1 MGQIRDDIKQ
11 KNFKNI
17 YLLYGEEAFLRIYN
31 KKALRDALVSPDD
44 SLNYS
49 YFEGTS
55 TQVGEVVDLVNTM
68 PFMSDHRLVLCENT
82 GWLAGE
88 SGLSDDKFKMLTDS
102 LTNIGE
108 DVVFAM
114 CEEKVDKRSKLFKF
128 LTKNG
133 SSEEFAK
140 ESEGTLKRWVAGY
153 LGNSGKKITAAA
165 AEYLITEVGND
176 MTLLSLEMEKL
187 IAWCLERNEV
197 TINDIDT
204 VCTHQVNGKIFDM
217 ITAISEHRQ
226 KEALALYYDLLT
238 LRESPFHIQSLLVR
252 QYNNLLSVRDGL
264 DKNYSYVT
272 IADKTGIKD
281 WLVKKMSYIA
291 KKMPLLKIEEAI
303 EACAKAEED
312 IKTGNMVDVLAIEL
326 LIISLSN

>member
-1 MGQIRDDIKQ
+1 
-11 KNFKNI
+11 
-17 YLLYGEEAFLRIYN
+17 LRIYN

-68 PFMSDHRLVLCENT
+68 PFMSEHRLVLCENT

-88 SGLSDDKFKMLTDS
+88 SGLSDDKFTMLTDS

-108 DVVFAM
+108 DVVFVM

-128 LTKNG
+128 LSKNG

-140 ESEGTLKRWVAGY
+140 ESEETLKRWIAGY
-153 LGNSGKKITAAA
+153 LKNSNKKITAAA
-165 AEYLITEVGND
+165 AEYLLTEVGND

-187 IAWCLERNEV
+187 IAWCLERDEV
-197 TINDIDT
+197 TIKDIDT

-252 QYNNLLSVRDGL
+252 QYNNLLAVRDGM
-264 DKNYSYVT
+264 DRNYSFAM

-291 KKMPLLKIEEAI
+291 KKMPSAKIEEAI
-303 EACAKAEED
+303 EACAGAEEA

-326 LIISLSN
+326 LIISLSNAAGY

>member
-1 MGQIRDDIKQ
+1 M
-11 KNFKNI
+11 
-17 YLLYGEEAFLRIYN
+17 RIYN
-31 KKALRDALVSPDD
+31 KKALKDALVSPDD

-88 SGLSDDKFKMLTDS
+88 SGLSEDKFKMLTDS

-140 ESEGTLKRWVAGY
+140 ESEETLKRWVAGY

-252 QYNNLLSVRDGL
+252 QYNNLLAVRDGL
-264 DKNYSYVT
+264 DKNYSYVM
-272 IADKTGIKD
+272 ISDKMGIKD

>member
-1 MGQIRDDIKQ
+1 M
-11 KNFKNI
+11 
-17 YLLYGEEAFLRIYN
+17 RIYN

-55 TQVGEVVDLVNTM
+55 TPVGEVVDLVNTM
-68 PFMSDHRLVLCENT
+68 PFMSEHRLVLCENT

-88 SGLSDDKFKMLTDS
+88 SGLSDDKFTMLTDS
-102 LTNIGE
+102 LANIGE
-108 DVVFAM
+108 DVVFVM

-128 LTKNG
+128 LSKNG

-140 ESEGTLKRWVAGY
+140 ESEETLKRWIAGY
-153 LGNSGKKITAAA
+153 LKNSNKKITAAA
-165 AEYLITEVGND
+165 AEYLLTEVGND

-187 IAWCLERNEV
+187 IAWCLERDEV
-197 TINDIDT
+197 TIKDIDT

-252 QYNNLLSVRDGL
+252 QYNNLLAVRDGM
-264 DKNYSYVT
+264 DRNYSFAM

-291 KKMPLLKIEEAI
+291 KKMPSAKIEEAI
-303 EACAKAEED
+303 EACARAEED

-326 LIISLSN
+326 LIISLSNAAGY

>member
-1 MGQIRDDIKQ
+1 M
-11 KNFKNI
+11 
-17 YLLYGEEAFLRIYN
+17 RIYN
-31 KKALRDALVSPDD
+31 KKALKDALVSPDD

-88 SGLSDDKFKMLTDS
+88 NGLSDDRYTMLTDS
-102 LTNIGE
+102 LSNIGE
-108 DVVFAM
+108 DVVFVM

-140 ESEGTLKRWVAGY
+140 ETEETLKKWIAGY

-165 AEYLITEVGND
+165 AEYLLTEVGND

-238 LRESPFHIQSLLVR
+238 LRDAQRVAVSHSIVTCP
-252 QYNNLLSVRDGL
+252 SVQ
-264 DKNYSYVT
+264 
-272 IADKTGIKD
+272 
-281 WLVKKMSYIA
+281 
-291 KKMPLLKIEEAI
+291 
-303 EACAKAEED
+303 
-312 IKTGNMVDVLAIEL
+312 
-326 LIISLSN
+326 

>member
-1 MGQIRDDIKQ
+1 M
-11 KNFKNI
+11 
-17 YLLYGEEAFLRIYN
+17 RIYN
-31 KKALRDALVSPDD
+31 KKALKDALVSPDD
-44 SLNYS
+44 SLNYT

-140 ESEGTLKRWVAGY
+140 ESEETLKRWVAGY

-264 DKNYSYVT
+264 DKNYSYVM

>member
-1 MGQIRDDIKQ
+1 M
-11 KNFKNI
+11 
-17 YLLYGEEAFLRIYN
+17 RIYN
-31 KKALRDALVSPDD
+31 KKALKDALVSPDD
-44 SLNYS
+44 SLNYT

-140 ESEGTLKRWVAGY
+140 ESEETLKRWVAGY

>member
-1 MGQIRDDIKQ
+1 M
-11 KNFKNI
+11 
-17 YLLYGEEAFLRIYN
+17 RIYN

-140 ESEGTLKRWVAGY
+140 ESEETLKRWVAGY

>member
-1 MGQIRDDIKQ
+1 
-11 KNFKNI
+11 
-17 YLLYGEEAFLRIYN
+17 LYGEEAFLRIYN

-68 PFMSDHRLVLCENT
+68 PFMSEHRLVLCENT

-88 SGLSDDKFKMLTDS
+88 SGLSDDKFTMLTDS
-102 LTNIGE
+102 LANIGE
-108 DVVFAM
+108 DVVFVM

-128 LTKNG
+128 LSKNG

-140 ESEGTLKRWVAGY
+140 ESEETLKRWIAGY
-153 LGNSGKKITAAA
+153 LKNSNKKITAAA
-165 AEYLITEVGND
+165 AEYLLTEVGND

-187 IAWCLERNEV
+187 IAWCLERDEV
-197 TINDIDT
+197 TIKDIDT

-252 QYNNLLSVRDGL
+252 QYNNLLAVRDGM
-264 DKNYSYVT
+264 DRNYSFAM

-291 KKMPLLKIEEAI
+291 KKMPLAKIKEAI
-303 EACAKAEED
+303 EACARAEED

-326 LIISLSN
+326 LIISLSNAAGY

>member
-1 MGQIRDDIKQ
+1 M
-11 KNFKNI
+11 
-17 YLLYGEEAFLRIYN
+17 RIYN

-68 PFMSDHRLVLCENT
+68 PFMSEHRLVLCENT

-88 SGLSDDKFKMLTDS
+88 SGLSDDKFTMLTDS

-108 DVVFAM
+108 DVVFVM

-128 LTKNG
+128 LSKNG

-140 ESEGTLKRWVAGY
+140 ESEETLKRWIAGY
-153 LGNSGKKITAAA
+153 LKNSNKKITAAA
-165 AEYLITEVGND
+165 AEYLLTEVGND

-187 IAWCLERNEV
+187 IAWCLERDEV
-197 TINDIDT
+197 TIKDIDT

-252 QYNNLLSVRDGL
+252 QYNNLLAVRDGM
-264 DKNYSYVT
+264 DRNYSFAM

-291 KKMPLLKIEEAI
+291 KKMPSAKIEEAI
-303 EACAKAEED
+303 EACARAEED

-326 LIISLSN
+326 LIISLSNAAGY

>member
-1 MGQIRDDIKQ
+1 M
-11 KNFKNI
+11 
-17 YLLYGEEAFLRIYN
+17 YGEEAFLRIYN
-31 KKALRDALVSPDD
+31 KKALKDALVSPDD

-88 SGLSDDKFKMLTDS
+88 NGLSDDRYTMLTDS
-102 LTNIGE
+102 LSNIGE
-108 DVVFAM
+108 DVVFVM

-140 ESEGTLKRWVAGY
+140 ETEETLKKWIAGY

-165 AEYLITEVGND
+165 AEYLLTEVGND

-252 QYNNLLSVRDGL
+252 QYNNLLAVRDGL
-264 DKNYSYVT
+264 DRNYSYMM

-281 WLVKKMSYIA
+281 WLVKKMAYIA
-291 KKMPLLKIEEAI
+291 KKMPLIKIEEAI

-326 LIISLSN
+326 LIISLSNAA

>member
-1 MGQIRDDIKQ
+1 M
-11 KNFKNI
+11 
-17 YLLYGEEAFLRIYN
+17 RIYN
-31 KKALRDALVSPDD
+31 KKALKDALVSPDD

-68 PFMSDHRLVLCENT
+68 PFMSEHRLVLCENT

-88 SGLSDDKFKMLTDS
+88 NGLSDDRYTMLTDS

-108 DVVFAM
+108 DVVFVM

-128 LTKNG
+128 LSKNG

-140 ESEGTLKRWVAGY
+140 ESEETLKRWIAGY
-153 LGNSGKKITAAA
+153 LKNSDKKITAAA
-165 AEYLITEVGND
+165 AEYLLTEVGND

-187 IAWCLERNEV
+187 IAWCLERDEV
-197 TINDIDT
+197 TIKDIDT

-252 QYNNLLSVRDGL
+252 QYNNLLAVRDGL
-264 DKNYSYVT
+264 DRNYSYAM

-291 KKMPLLKIEEAI
+291 KKMPLAKIKEAI
-303 EACAKAEED
+303 EACARAEED

-326 LIISLSN
+326 LIISLSNAAGY

>member
-1 MGQIRDDIKQ
+1 M
-11 KNFKNI
+11 
-17 YLLYGEEAFLRIYN
+17 RIYN

-49 YFEGTS
+49 YFEDTS

-68 PFMSDHRLVLCENT
+68 PFMSEHRLVLCENT

-88 SGLSDDKFKMLTDS
+88 SGLSDDKFTMLTDS
-102 LTNIGE
+102 LANIGE
-108 DVVFAM
+108 DVVFVM

-128 LTKNG
+128 LSKNG

-140 ESEGTLKRWVAGY
+140 ESEETLKRWIAGY
-153 LGNSGKKITAAA
+153 LKNSNKKITAAA
-165 AEYLITEVGND
+165 AEYLLTEVGND

-187 IAWCLERNEV
+187 IAWCLERDEV
-197 TINDIDT
+197 TIKDIDT

-252 QYNNLLSVRDGL
+252 QYNNLLAVRDGM
-264 DKNYSYVT
+264 DRNYSFAM

-291 KKMPLLKIEEAI
+291 KKMPSAKIEEAI
-303 EACAKAEED
+303 EACARAEED

-326 LIISLSN
+326 LISSLSNAAGY

>member
-1 MGQIRDDIKQ
+1 M
-11 KNFKNI
+11 
-17 YLLYGEEAFLRIYN
+17 RIYN
-31 KKALRDALVSPDD
+31 KKALKDALVSPDD

-88 SGLSDDKFKMLTDS
+88 NGLSDDKFTMLTDS

-108 DVVFAM
+108 DVVFVM

-140 ESEGTLKRWVAGY
+140 ETEETLKRWVAGY

-165 AEYLITEVGND
+165 AEYFISEVGND

-187 IAWCLERNEV
+187 IAWGLERNEI
-197 TINDIDT
+197 TINDIDS

-238 LRESPFHIQSLLVR
+238 LRESPFHIQSLLGR
-252 QYNNLLSVRDGL
+252 QYNNLLAVRDGL
-264 DKNYSYVT
+264 DKNYSYA
-272 IADKTGIKD
+272 IKTGIKD
-281 WLVKKMSYIA
+281 WLVKKMAYIA
-291 KKMPLLKIEEAI
+291 KKMPFEKIEEAI

-326 LIISLSN
+326 LIISLSNAATY

>member
-1 MGQIRDDIKQ
+1 M
-11 KNFKNI
+11 
-17 YLLYGEEAFLRIYN
+17 RIYN

>member
-1 MGQIRDDIKQ
+1 M
-11 KNFKNI
+11 
-17 YLLYGEEAFLRIYN
+17 RIYN
-31 KKALRDALVSPDD
+31 KKALKDALVSPDD

-88 SGLSDDKFKMLTDS
+88 SGLSEDKFKMLTDS

-140 ESEGTLKRWVAGY
+140 ESEETLKRWVAGY

-252 QYNNLLSVRDGL
+252 QYNNLLAVRDGL
-264 DKNYSYVT
+264 DKNYSYVM

-291 KKMPLLKIEEAI
+291 KKMPLSKIEEAI

>member
-1 MGQIRDDIKQ
+1 M
-11 KNFKNI
+11 
-17 YLLYGEEAFLRIYN
+17 RIYN

-68 PFMSDHRLVLCENT
+68 PFMSEHRLVLCENT

-88 SGLSDDKFKMLTDS
+88 SGLSDDKFTMLTDS
-102 LTNIGE
+102 LANIGE
-108 DVVFAM
+108 DVVFVM

-128 LTKNG
+128 LSKNG

-140 ESEGTLKRWVAGY
+140 ESEETLKRWIAGY
-153 LGNSGKKITAAA
+153 LKNSNKKITAAA
-165 AEYLITEVGND
+165 AEYLLTEVGND

-187 IAWCLERNEV
+187 IAWCLERDEV
-197 TINDIDT
+197 TIKDIDT

-252 QYNNLLSVRDGL
+252 QYNNLLAVRDGM
-264 DKNYSYVT
+264 DRNYSFAM

-291 KKMPLLKIEEAI
+291 KKMPLAKIKEAI
-303 EACAKAEED
+303 EACARAEED

-326 LIISLSN
+326 LIISLSNAAGY

>member
-1 MGQIRDDIKQ
+1 M
-11 KNFKNI
+11 
-17 YLLYGEEAFLRIYN
+17 RIYN

-68 PFMSDHRLVLCENT
+68 PFMSEHRLVLCENT

-88 SGLSDDKFKMLTDS
+88 SGLSDDKFTMLTDS

-108 DVVFAM
+108 DVVFVM

-128 LTKNG
+128 LSKNG

-140 ESEGTLKRWVAGY
+140 ESEETLKRWIAGY
-153 LGNSGKKITAAA
+153 LKNSNKKITAAA
-165 AEYLITEVGND
+165 AEYLLTEVGND

-187 IAWCLERNEV
+187 IAWCLERDEV
-197 TINDIDT
+197 TIKDIDT

-252 QYNNLLSVRDGL
+252 QYNNLLAVRDGM
-264 DKNYSYVT
+264 DRNYSFAM

-291 KKMPLLKIEEAI
+291 KKMPSSKIEEAI
-303 EACAKAEED
+303 EACARAEED

-326 LIISLSN
+326 LIISLSNAAGY

>member
-1 MGQIRDDIKQ
+1 M
-11 KNFKNI
+11 
-17 YLLYGEEAFLRIYN
+17 YGEEAFLRIYN

-68 PFMSDHRLVLCENT
+68 PFMSEHRLVLCENT

-88 SGLSDDKFKMLTDS
+88 SGLSDDKFTMLTDS

-108 DVVFAM
+108 DVVFVM

-128 LTKNG
+128 LSKNG

-140 ESEGTLKRWVAGY
+140 ESEETLKRWIAGY
-153 LGNSGKKITAAA
+153 LKNSNKKITAAA
-165 AEYLITEVGND
+165 AEYLLTEVGND

-187 IAWCLERNEV
+187 IAWCLERDEV
-197 TINDIDT
+197 TIKDIDT

-252 QYNNLLSVRDGL
+252 QYNNLLAVRDGM
-264 DKNYSYVT
+264 DRNYSFAM

-291 KKMPLLKIEEAI
+291 KKMPSAKIEEAI
-303 EACAKAEED
+303 EACARAEED

-326 LIISLSN
+326 LIISLSNAAGY

>member
-1 MGQIRDDIKQ
+1 M
-11 KNFKNI
+11 
-17 YLLYGEEAFLRIYN
+17 RIYN
-31 KKALRDALVSPDD
+31 KKALKDALVSPDD

-55 TQVGEVVDLVNTM
+55 TPVGEVVDLVNTM

-108 DVVFAM
+108 DIVFAM

-140 ESEGTLKRWVAGY
+140 ESEETLKRWVAGY

-252 QYNNLLSVRDGL
+252 QYNNLLAVRDGL
-264 DKNYSYVT
+264 DKNYSYVM

>member
-1 MGQIRDDIKQ
+1 MSIVIYTYHDPYKIDQEPYWNEIK
-11 KNFKNI
+11 NC
-17 YLLYGEEAFLRIYN
+17 
-31 KKALRDALVSPDD
+31 P
-44 SLNYS
+44 
-49 YFEGTS
+49 YFCSAQT
-55 TQVGEVVDLVNTM
+55 LVN
-68 PFMSDHRLVLCENT
+68 
-82 GWLAGE
+82 
-88 SGLSDDKFKMLTDS
+88 GLRKHYKGKFDGGRVTTVKMLTDS

-140 ESEGTLKRWVAGY
+140 ESEETLKRWVAGY

-252 QYNNLLSVRDGL
+252 QYNNLLAVRDGM
-264 DKNYSYVT
+264 DRNYSFAM

-291 KKMPLLKIEEAI
+291 KKMPSAKIEEAI
-303 EACAKAEED
+303 EACARAEED

-326 LIISLSN
+326 LISSLSNAAGY

>member
-1 MGQIRDDIKQ
+1 
-11 KNFKNI
+11 
-17 YLLYGEEAFLRIYN
+17 LYGEEAFLRIYN
-31 KKALRDALVSPDD
+31 KKALKDALVSPDD

-88 SGLSDDKFKMLTDS
+88 SGLSEDKFKMLTDS

-140 ESEGTLKRWVAGY
+140 ESEETLKRWVAGY

-165 AEYLITEVGND
+165 AEYLLTEVGND

-252 QYNNLLSVRDGL
+252 QYNNLLAVRDGL
-264 DKNYSYVT
+264 DKNYSYVM

-291 KKMPLLKIEEAI
+291 KKMPLSKIEEAI

-312 IKTGNMVDVLAIEL
+312 IKTGNMADVLAIEL

>member
-1 MGQIRDDIKQ
+1 M
-11 KNFKNI
+11 
-17 YLLYGEEAFLRIYN
+17 RIYN
-31 KKALRDALVSPDD
+31 KKALKDALVSPDD

-88 SGLSDDKFKMLTDS
+88 SGLSEDKFKMLTDS

-140 ESEGTLKRWVAGY
+140 ESEETLKRWVAGY

-252 QYNNLLSVRDGL
+252 QYNNLLAVRDGL
-264 DKNYSYVT
+264 DKNYSYVM

>member
-1 MGQIRDDIKQ
+1 
-11 KNFKNI
+11 
-17 YLLYGEEAFLRIYN
+17 LYGEEAFLRIYN
-31 KKALRDALVSPDD
+31 KKALKDALVSPDD

-55 TQVGEVVDLVNTM
+55 TPVGEVVDLVNTM
-68 PFMSDHRLVLCENT
+68 PFMSDYRLVLCENT

-140 ESEGTLKRWVAGY
+140 ESEETLKRWVAGY

>member
-1 MGQIRDDIKQ
+1 M
-11 KNFKNI
+11 
-17 YLLYGEEAFLRIYN
+17 YGEEAFLRIYN

-68 PFMSDHRLVLCENT
+68 PFMSEHRLVLCENT

-88 SGLSDDKFKMLTDS
+88 SGLSDDKFTMLTDS

-108 DVVFAM
+108 DVVFVM

-128 LTKNG
+128 LSKNG

-140 ESEGTLKRWVAGY
+140 ESEETLKRWIAGY
-153 LGNSGKKITAAA
+153 LKNSNKKITAAA
-165 AEYLITEVGND
+165 AEYLLTEVGND

-187 IAWCLERNEV
+187 IAWCLERDEV
-197 TINDIDT
+197 TIKDIDT

-252 QYNNLLSVRDGL
+252 QYNNLLAVRDGM
-264 DKNYSYVT
+264 DRNYSFAM

-291 KKMPLLKIEEAI
+291 KKMPSSKIEEAI
-303 EACAKAEED
+303 EACAGAEEA

-326 LIISLSN
+326 LIISLSNAAGY

>member
-1 MGQIRDDIKQ
+1 M
-11 KNFKNI
+11 
-17 YLLYGEEAFLRIYN
+17 RIYN
-31 KKALRDALVSPDD
+31 KKALKDALVSPDD

-55 TQVGEVVDLVNTM
+55 TPVGEVVDLVNTM

-140 ESEGTLKRWVAGY
+140 ESEETLKRWVAGY

>member
-1 MGQIRDDIKQ
+1 M
-11 KNFKNI
+11 
-17 YLLYGEEAFLRIYN
+17 YGEEAFLRIYN
-31 KKALRDALVSPDD
+31 KKALKDALVSPDD
-44 SLNYS
+44 SLNYT

-108 DVVFAM
+108 DIVFAM

-140 ESEGTLKRWVAGY
+140 ESEETLKRWVAGY

-197 TINDIDT
+197 TVNDIDT

-264 DKNYSYVT
+264 DKNYSYVM

>member
-1 MGQIRDDIKQ
+1 M
-11 KNFKNI
+11 
-17 YLLYGEEAFLRIYN
+17 RIYN
-31 KKALRDALVSPDD
+31 KKALKDALVSPDD

-88 SGLSDDKFKMLTDS
+88 SGLSEDKFKMLTDS

-140 ESEGTLKRWVAGY
+140 ESEETLKRWVAGY

-252 QYNNLLSVRDGL
+252 QYNNLLAVRDGL
-264 DKNYSYVT
+264 DKNYSYVM
-272 IADKTGIKD
+272 ISDKTGIKD

>member
-1 MGQIRDDIKQ
+1 M
-11 KNFKNI
+11 
-17 YLLYGEEAFLRIYN
+17 RIYN

-68 PFMSDHRLVLCENT
+68 PFMSEHRLVLCENT

-88 SGLSDDKFKMLTDS
+88 SGLSDDKFTMLTDS
-102 LTNIGE
+102 LANIGE
-108 DVVFAM
+108 DVVFVM

-128 LTKNG
+128 LSKNG

-140 ESEGTLKRWVAGY
+140 ESEETLKRWIAGY
-153 LGNSGKKITAAA
+153 LKNSNKKITAAA
-165 AEYLITEVGND
+165 AEYLLTEVGND

-187 IAWCLERNEV
+187 IAWCLERDEV
-197 TINDIDT
+197 TIKDIDT

-252 QYNNLLSVRDGL
+252 QYNNLLAVRDGM
-264 DKNYSYVT
+264 DRNYSFAM

-291 KKMPLLKIEEAI
+291 KKMPSAKIEEAI
-303 EACAKAEED
+303 EACARAEED

-326 LIISLSN
+326 LIISLSNAAGY

>member
-1 MGQIRDDIKQ
+1 M
-11 KNFKNI
+11 
-17 YLLYGEEAFLRIYN
+17 RIYN
-31 KKALRDALVSPDD
+31 KKALKDALVSPDD

-88 SGLSDDKFKMLTDS
+88 NGLSDDKFTMLTDS

-108 DVVFAM
+108 DVVFVM

-140 ESEGTLKRWVAGY
+140 ETEETLKRWVAGY

-165 AEYLITEVGND
+165 AEYFISEVGND

-187 IAWCLERNEV
+187 IAWCLERSEI

-252 QYNNLLSVRDGL
+252 QYNNLLAVRDGL
-264 DKNYSYVT
+264 DKNYSYAI

-281 WLVKKMSYIA
+281 WLVKKMAYIA
-291 KKMPLLKIEEAI
+291 KKMPFEKIEEAI

-326 LIISLSN
+326 LIISLSNAATY

>member
-1 MGQIRDDIKQ
+1 M
-11 KNFKNI
+11 
-17 YLLYGEEAFLRIYN
+17 RIYN
-31 KKALRDALVSPDD
+31 KKALKDALVSPDD

-88 SGLSDDKFKMLTDS
+88 NGLSDDKFTMLTDS

-108 DVVFAM
+108 DVVFVM

-140 ESEGTLKRWVAGY
+140 ETEETLKRWVAGY

-165 AEYLITEVGND
+165 AEYFISEVGND

-187 IAWCLERNEV
+187 IAWGLERNEI
-197 TINDIDT
+197 TINDIDS

-252 QYNNLLSVRDGL
+252 QYNNLLAVRDGL
-264 DKNYSYVT
+264 DKNYSYAI

-281 WLVKKMSYIA
+281 WLVKKMAYIA
-291 KKMPLLKIEEAI
+291 KKMPFEKIEEAI

-326 LIISLSN
+326 LIISLSNAATY

>member
-1 MGQIRDDIKQ
+1 M
-11 KNFKNI
+11 
-17 YLLYGEEAFLRIYN
+17 RIYN
-31 KKALRDALVSPDD
+31 KKALKDALVSPDD

-140 ESEGTLKRWVAGY
+140 ESEETLKRWVAGY

-264 DKNYSYVT
+264 DKNYSYVM

>member
-1 MGQIRDDIKQ
+1 M
-11 KNFKNI
+11 
-17 YLLYGEEAFLRIYN
+17 RIYN
-31 KKALRDALVSPDD
+31 KKALKDALVSPDD

-88 SGLSDDKFKMLTDS
+88 NGLSDDRYTMLTDS
-102 LTNIGE
+102 LSNIGE
-108 DVVFAM
+108 DVVFVM

-140 ESEGTLKRWVAGY
+140 ETEETLKKWIAGY

-165 AEYLITEVGND
+165 AEYLLTEVGND

-252 QYNNLLSVRDGL
+252 QYNNLLAVRDGL
-264 DKNYSYVT
+264 DRNYSYMM

-281 WLVKKMSYIA
+281 WLVKKMAYIA
-291 KKMPLLKIEEAI
+291 KKMSLIKIEEAI

-326 LIISLSN
+326 LIISLSNAA

>member
-1 MGQIRDDIKQ
+1 M
-11 KNFKNI
+11 
-17 YLLYGEEAFLRIYN
+17 RIYN
-31 KKALRDALVSPDD
+31 KKALKDALVSPDD

-88 SGLSDDKFKMLTDS
+88 NGLSDDRYTMLTDS
-102 LTNIGE
+102 LSNIGE
-108 DVVFAM
+108 DVVFVM

-140 ESEGTLKRWVAGY
+140 ETEETLKKWIAGY

-165 AEYLITEVGND
+165 AEYLLTEVGND

-252 QYNNLLSVRDGL
+252 QYNNLLAVRDGL
-264 DKNYSYVT
+264 DRNYSYMM

-281 WLVKKMSYIA
+281 WLVKKMAYIA
-291 KKMPLLKIEEAI
+291 KKMPLIKIEEAI

-326 LIISLSN
+326 LIISLSNAA